1 MLHIG
6 KIEKI
11 ITKNESKNYFT
22 ATVTWL
28 DMEGGFYNEASIS
41 AQVQISYAHISRSFG
56 FQYFPVPGDVI
67 VCGFL
72 EDGHPIILSCLS
84 TDFYSK
90 IVDNNLYGYYFRKLV
105 QGEYSLKGLQGNEIY
120 LDRVGSLKFIS
131 RDQDYKFDV
140 MEHYRKEVSKL
151 SNSQIDI
158 EEEKKKVAN
167 YVCKI
172 NNEPE
177 TSGSFTVDLTKQV
190 QDIIKTEVT
199 IGKVYDKD
207 YKEEQKLNG
216 SSLAVQVIGNK
227 NGEQVFSLKINEEG
241 EIELKRTDDKYNI
254 TIDKNGEINIS
265 TKQTI
270 NMKAPSVEV
279 EGQLKVKDDTGLN
292 TGTFTTFTGT
302 TVMVQNGIV
311 TSIIP

>member
-1 MLHIG
+1 MLRRAR
-6 KIEKI
+6 IEKVI
-11 ITKNESKNYFT
+11 HNDQHNRFMTVL
-22 ATVTWL
+22 VTWL
-28 DMEGGFYNEASIS
+28 DMEGGFYDQESRTGKIFL
-41 AQVQISYAHISRSFG
+41 SYSYISRSFG
-56 FQYFPVPGDVI
+56 IQYYPLPGDI
-67 VCGFL
+67 VLCGFL
-72 EDGHPIILSCLS
+72 IDQQPIVIAFL
-84 TDFYSK
+84 TTQYYNK
-90 IVDNNLYGYYFRKLV
+90 MMANNEYGYYFRNIV
-105 QGEYSLKGLQGNEIY
+105 QGELAIKALQGNELY
-120 LDRVGSLKFIS
+120 LDRKGSLKFIA
-131 RDQDYKFDV
+131 RDQSALTEDL
-140 MEHYRKEVSKL
+140 RKI
-151 SNSQIDI
+151 SNKDATN
-158 EEEKKKVAN
+158 AN
-167 YVCKI
+167 VI
-172 NNEPE
+172 NNYL
-177 TSGSFTVDLTKQV
+177 TTLNDTGNADLTRTVDLTKQV

-199 IGKVYDKD
+199 IGKTYDKD